1 MFFVKASWGWG
12 VYYRRPCPHGCGE
25 PAGAGQDPDGM
36 GVIRALCVRP
46 LAVC

>member
-1 MFFVKASWGWG
+1 MGVRGAS
-12 VYYRRPCPHGCGE
+12 GE
-25 PAGAGQDPDGM
+25 PGQDPDGM

>member
-1 MFFVKASWGWG
+1 MGVQEAS
-12 VYYRRPCPHGCGE
+12 RE
-25 PAGAGQDPDGM
+25 PGQDSGGM